1 MARTK
6 PLGEKGTNGSGTSS
20 AISASSNVQVP
31 SKQNAVRNS
40 GVASE
45 PMISTKAKPKVS
57 TRERI
62 LKESARLFAETSYA
76 ATTITQIETAVGLSP
91 GSGALYRHFASKH
104 EILIAVFEDAYV
116 RLEAN
121 RAAADAAAGA
131 TVSTPDDAA
140 LMAQMELAY
149 KFVLLGAESIRDV
162 NMLYLKE
169 GANLGEDIVA
179 TMRTWTSEAFERT
192 ALAMQSRRAVSTP
205 TQPKPNNSASGLDA
219 EDPFDSVAEAFV
231 FLSPILYARLVD
243 WLSGSLPAGLSHERI
258 SKAWAKQQVRLRG
271 EDGDRTGLT

>member
-1 MARTK
+1 MA
-6 PLGEKGTNGSGTSS
+6 
-20 AISASSNVQVP
+20 
-31 SKQNAVRNS
+31 
-40 GVASE
+40 
-45 PMISTKAKPKVS
+45 KAKPKLS
-57 TRERI
+57 TRARI

-116 RLEAN
+116 RLESD
-121 RAAADAAAGA
+121 RAAGDAAAGA
-131 TVSTPDDAA
+131 TVSTPDDSA

-192 ALAMQSRRAVSTP
+192 ALAMQARRSMGSSA
-205 TQPKPNNSASGLDA
+205 QPKASNRTLNVDA
-219 EDPFDSVAEAFV
+219 DDTFDAVAEAFV
-231 FLSPILYARLVD
+231 FLSPILYARLLD

-271 EDGDRTGLT
+271 EKGDRSGLT